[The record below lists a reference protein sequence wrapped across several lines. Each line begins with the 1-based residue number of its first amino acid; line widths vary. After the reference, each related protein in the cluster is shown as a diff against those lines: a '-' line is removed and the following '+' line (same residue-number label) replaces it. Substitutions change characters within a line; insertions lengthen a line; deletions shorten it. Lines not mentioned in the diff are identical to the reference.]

1 MSFAGASFA
10 ETAFASQASI
20 HANVAVSG
28 LPLTSVTGTAS
39 ITAIAN
45 PNVSV
50 TGLPF
55 SITSGGSG
63 VSAGGNAEITLSGLP
78 LNLDLGEESI
88 VVDSPN
94 VNVTGQGLTLT
105 QGTATALSS
114 TNPQPAGLPIQ
125 TTLNNSGVTVVAVQN
140 VNISV
145 TGQALTSTLNNSGI
159 SVIVDANPVLS
170 PLTLVSVD
178 LGTPTVQLNGD
189 VEVTGFGLSVS
200 LSDATAIYAWTEV
213 DDSVTTTWTEVDD
226 SATMTW
232 RDAA

>member
-94 VNVTGQGLTLT
+94 INVTGQGLTLT

-145 TGQALTSTLNNSGI
+145 TGQPITTTLNNSG
-159 SVIVDANPVLS
+159 VVVNTNANVLLT
-170 PLTLVSVD
+170 PLTLISTG
-178 LGTPTVQLNGD
+178 LGAPSIQLNGD
-189 VEVTGFGLSVS
+189 VDVTGFGLSVS
-200 LSDATAIYAWTEV
+200 LADSTAVYA
-213 DDSVTTTWTEVDD
+213 WTEVDD

-232 RDAA
+232 NQAA

>member
-39 ITAIAN
+39 ITAIQN

-55 SITSGGSG
+55 SVTLGGSG

-145 TGQALTSTLNNSGI
+145 TGQPITTTLNNSG
-159 SVIVDANPVLS
+159 VVVNTNANVLLT
-170 PLTLVSVD
+170 PLTLISTA
-178 LGTPTVQLNGD
+178 LGNVTLQMNGD
-189 VEVTGFGLSVS
+189 VSVTGFQMNIVS
-200 LSDATAIYAWTEV
+200 STSSAVYTWTEV
-213 DDSVTTTWTEVDD
+213 DDSETSTWTEVDD

-232 RDAA
+232 NQAA

>member
-39 ITAIAN
+39 VTAIAN

-55 SITSGGSG
+55 SVTLGGSG
-63 VSAGGNAEITLSGLP
+63 VSAGGNAEVTLAGLP
-78 LNLDLGEESI
+78 LNLEVGDESI
-88 VVDSPN
+88 VVDSPTI
-94 VNVTGQGLTLT
+94 NVTGQGLTIT

-145 TGQALTSTLNNSGI
+145 TGQAITSTLNNSG
-159 SVIVDANPVLS
+159 VVVNTNANVLLT
-170 PLTLVSVD
+170 PLTLISTE
-178 LGTPTVQLNGD
+178 LGTPAVQLNGD
-189 VEVTGFGLSVS
+189 VEVTGFGMSIP

-226 SATMTW
+226 SVTMTW

>member
-1 MSFAGASFA
+1 MTFAASSFA
-10 ETAFASQASI
+10 EAAFSSQGISDVEI
-20 HANVAVSG
+20 AVTGVS
-28 LPLTSVTGTAS
+28 LNAALGTAS
-39 ITAIAN
+39 VVAIAN
-45 PNVSV
+45 PNVNVTGVSASV
-50 TGLPF
+50 TL
-55 SITSGGSG
+55 GGSG
-63 VSAGGNAEITLSGLP
+63 VSAGGNAEVTLAGLT
-78 LNLDLGEESI
+78 LTSTLGEETI

-94 VNVTGQGLTLT
+94 VSVTGHGLTIT

-114 TNPQPAGLPIQ
+114 TNPQPVGEDLQ
-125 TTLNNSGVTVVAVQN
+125 TALGTPTVVAVQN

>member
-10 ETAFASQASI
+10 ETAFASQATI
-20 HANVAVSG
+20 DANVAVSG
-28 LPLTSVTGTAS
+28 LPLTAVVGTAS
-39 ITAIAN
+39 VTAIAN

-50 TGLPF
+50 TGV
-55 SITSGGSG
+55 STSVTIGGSG
-63 VSAGGNAEITLSGLP
+63 VSAGGNAEVTLAGLT
-78 LNLDLGEESI
+78 LTSTLGEETI

-94 VNVTGQGLTLT
+94 VSVTGQGLTIT

-114 TNPQPAGLPIQ
+114 TNPQPVGEDLQ
-125 TTLNNSGVTVVAVQN
+125 TALGTPTVVAVQN

-159 SVIVDANPVLS
+159 SVVVDANPVLS